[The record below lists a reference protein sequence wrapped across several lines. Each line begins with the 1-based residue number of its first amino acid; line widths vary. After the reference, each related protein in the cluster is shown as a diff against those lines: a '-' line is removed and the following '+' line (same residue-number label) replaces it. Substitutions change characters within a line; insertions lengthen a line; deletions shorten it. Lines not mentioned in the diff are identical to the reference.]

1 MNIRNATIWVI
12 ARLTFREASRRWVLW
27 VAGIFGLIFLVVYA
41 IGFNAIRHDLLI
53 HTPGGQLAVKEAYG
67 FLLMAGLYVVNFL
80 TSIMTVLTSVDTL
93 SGEIA
98 SGTVHTLVSKPLRR
112 WEIVIGKWLGFAAMM
127 AVYLLLMGGGV
138 MGIVYAISGYVAPH
152 ALAGL
157 GLMALGILLL
167 LSISF
172 LGGSIMSTLANGV
185 MVFGLYGVA
194 FIGGWI
200 EQFGSILQNQSA
212 VNVGIVS
219 SLIMP
224 SESIWRRAAY
234 DMQSALVRSFGGL
247 SPFSSQSAPSRI
259 MVLYAVGY
267 AGVMLLLA
275 MRRFSKRD
283 L

>member
-1 MNIRNATIWVI
+1 MNLRNATILVI

-27 VAGIFGLIFLVVYA
+27 VAGIFGLIFLVVYG

-53 HTPGGQLAVKEAYG
+53 HSNNQLTTREVYG

-80 TSIMTVLTSVDTL
+80 ASIMTVLTSIDTL

-98 SGTVHTLVSKPLRR
+98 SGTVHTLVSKPLHR

-138 MGIVYAISGYVAPH
+138 MGTVYAISGYVAPH
-152 ALAGL
+152 AFIGL
-157 GLMALGILLL
+157 GLMAVGILLL

-172 LGGSIMSTLANGV
+172 LGGSMLSTLANGV

-200 EQFGSILQNQSA
+200 EQFGSLLRNQSA
-212 VNVGIVS
+212 INVGIIS

-224 SESIWRRAAY
+224 SESVWRRAAY
-234 DMQSALVRSFGGL
+234 EMQSALVRSFGGL

-259 MVLYAVGY
+259 MVLYAVLY
-267 AGVMLLLA
+267 AGVMLWLA
-275 MRRFSKRD
+275 MRRFGKRD

>member
-1 MNIRNATIWVI
+1 MNIRNNTVWVI
-12 ARLTFREASRRWVLW
+12 ARLTFRESARRWVLW

-41 IGFNAIRHDLLI
+41 IGFHEIRQDLLR
-53 HTPGGQLAVKEAYG
+53 HTNTLLATREVYG

-98 SGTVHTLVSKPLRR
+98 SGTVHTLVSKPLLR
-112 WEIVIGKWLGFAAMM
+112 WQILLGKWLGFAAMM
-127 AVYLLLMGGGV
+127 IIYLLLMGGGV
-138 MGIVYAISGYVAPH
+138 MVIVYAIAGYMAPH
-152 ALAGL
+152 SLYGLA
-157 GLMALGILLL
+157 LMALGILLL
-167 LSISF
+167 LSVSF
-172 LGGSIMSTLANGV
+172 FGGAVFSTLANGV

-200 EQFGSILQNQSA
+200 EQFGSILQNQAA

-224 SESIWRRAAY
+224 SEAVWRRAAFE
-234 DMQSALVRSFGGL
+234 MQSALVRSFGGL
-247 SPFSSQSAPSRI
+247 SPFSSQSAPSKVMI
-259 MVLYAVGY
+259 VYAALYA
-267 AGVMLLLA
+267 ATMLWFA
-275 MRRFSKRD
+275 MLRFGKRD